1 MTNGTKGMVHTVDS
15 QRNSGRRPSRS
26 FRWVALAVLGLSGV
40 LASCSNSSSPNE
52 SGASAVTPQ
61 DVSVWFER
69 IADVMHPCDS
79 ASRETSASLEVFAAR
94 SDGID
99 HDLTVVLDAGNGV
112 EQCSLSS
119 GVGLT
124 PDQIADVPT
133 GMKPLVDVSARW
145 MTSMESANLAILIAT
160 ADNLDNRVIVGEAF
174 DKQADA
180 NAVADEFDAV
190 LAQLMGEVG
199 LTLPEDV
206 QLHRWKVDVQ

>member
-1 MTNGTKGMVHTVDS
+1 M
-15 QRNSGRRPSRS
+15 
-26 FRWVALAVLGLSGV
+26 
-40 LASCSNSSSPNE
+40 
-52 SGASAVTPQ
+52 VTPQ
-61 DVSVWFER
+61 EASVWFER
-69 IADVMHPCDS
+69 IADVIHPCDS

-99 HDLTVVLDAGNGV
+99 HDLAVALDAGNGV
-112 EQCSLSS
+112 EHCSLRS

-124 PDQIADVPT
+124 PDQFADVPAA
-133 GMKPLVDVSARW
+133 MRPLVDVAARW
-145 MTSMESANLAILIAT
+145 MTAMESANLAILIAS

-180 NAVADEFDAV
+180 NAVTDEFDAV
-190 LAQLMGEVG
+190 LAQLVDEVG